1 MSEAENPI
9 DTLYRKPMTRLRE
22 KIMLARKESKKN
34 LERIQDLCIK
44 TKKNVGHC
52 GDTAV
57 IASVTIM
64 FNAVWVAIPE
74 SYNAARLEIKTL
86 IDSSDMSDQEE
97 KIKTIVAR
105 ANADFENK
113 YSSLKTY
120 LDAILPDG
128 HINLSANIGHIILP
142 NNCSDIFA
150 NAT

>member
-1 MSEAENPI
+1 MAEAEI
-9 DTLYRKPMTRLRE
+9 SGTTLYRESMTRLRE
-22 KIMLARKESKKN
+22 KIMQAREESKKT
-34 LERIQDLCIK
+34 LERIQDLCIE

-52 GDTAV
+52 GDTAA
-57 IASVTIM
+57 IIEATIM
-64 FNAVWVAIPE
+64 FNVVWVAIPE

-120 LDAILPDG
+120 LD
-128 HINLSANIGHIILP
+128 NS
-142 NNCSDIFA
+142 CF
-150 NAT
+150 